1 MRTTSL
7 AHRVPWQDP
16 LFLAAVLAGL
26 VAWLIL
32 YYIQQP
38 AVQWGW
44 PLVAP
49 WQFLL
54 PVLLYPV
61 VEEIIF
67 RGLILEL
74 VHDYISRN
82 SLGPLTIANLLTSV
96 LFTGLHFIF
105 HAPLWAALV
114 FFPSLV
120 FGFFK
125 DRTQRLLAPII
136 LHVFYNAGYLWLFA
150 PPGMTI

>member
-1 MRTTSL
+1 LRTTTAAPRIL
-7 AHRVPWQDP
+7 WQDP
-16 LFLAAVLAGL
+16 LFLVAVLAGL
-26 VAWLIL
+26 VTWLVL
-32 YYIQQP
+32 YFLQQP

-44 PLVAP
+44 PLIRP

-61 VEEIIF
+61 VEEIVF
-67 RGLILEL
+67 RGLIQEL
-74 VHDYISRN
+74 VRDHISRQ
-82 SLGPLTIANLLTSV
+82 SLGPVTIANLLTSL
-96 LFTGLHFIF
+96 LFAGLHFIY

-125 DRTQRLLAPII
+125 DRTHHLVAPII
-136 LHVFYNAGYLWLFA
+136 LHVFYNAGYLWLFSA
-150 PPGMTI
+150 PQ